1 MKECEQVRVLYYCH
15 SVGQQGL
22 RMFSF
27 PEMESKPVLSRVPP
41 EVEAPGKG
49 FSVLNSCPPIRFFSS
64 LVVLITV
71 VLISK
76 VCVFLKLTSSVYSFP
91 TYIHYNEH
99 VGVFLTDN
107 LLVFEW
113 YVFLLSEYLVGSA
126 YFRQGQACSW
136 W

>member
-1 MKECEQVRVLYYCH
+1 
-15 SVGQQGL
+15 
-22 RMFSF
+22 
-27 PEMESKPVLSRVPP
+27 MESKPVLSRVPP

-49 FSVLNSCPPIRFFSS
+49 FSVLNSLPPSDFFSQS
-64 LVVLITV
+64 GTITI

-76 VCVFLKLTSSVYSFP
+76 VCVFLKLTSTVYSFP

-107 LLVFEW
+107 LLVFES

-126 YFRQGQACSW
+126 YFR
-136 W
+136 